1 MPFVESPHSP
11 TNWNCASDALAE
23 IRAYPSEMHILVL
36 EIFDQLDE
44 LTQEFLVHQLAR
56 GQADQEAERELF
68 EEQIEYLAAATS
80 ELAKTVTEQRLLLS
94 RSKGNRAP

>member
-1 MPFVESPHSP
+1 
-11 TNWNCASDALAE
+11 
-23 IRAYPSEMHILVL
+23 MHILVL

-44 LTQEFLVHQLAR
+44 LTQEFLVHQLAQ

-68 EEQIEYLAAATS
+68 EEQIESLAAATS
-80 ELAKTVTEQRLLLS
+80 ELAKTVSEQRLLLG